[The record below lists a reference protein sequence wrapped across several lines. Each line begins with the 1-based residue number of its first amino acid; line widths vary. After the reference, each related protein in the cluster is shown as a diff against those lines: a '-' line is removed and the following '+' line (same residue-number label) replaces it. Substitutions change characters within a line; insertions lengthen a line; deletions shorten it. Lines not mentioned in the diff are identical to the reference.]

1 MRAGRGIRW
10 LPASLSRSAQP
21 PVTSSFPYPMGSH
34 FRPRR
39 LGTRRTGNGTPHQ
52 RALASV
58 GSGSNR
64 NDAHSIW
71 RKLRCKRRRPDQKP
85 PRPFVLR
92 FRHERTSRIHPPQPF
107 ELRDAVIPACKL
119 ACHFDGESDTVK
131 STYGLLESFSARRS
145 AACDSEIGCLGN
157 SQEDGL
163 MGRRVIRLV
172 DLVKIELRDGSACRI
187 GLHVHSI
194 IRRAGRF
201 LTVFAVFMPVGG
213 FPRAPLPRLW
223 AWPRTSGETSPRMRW
238 VAGSRSRRQ
247 PA

>member
-39 LGTRRTGNGTPHQ
+39 LGTPRTGNGTPHQ

-145 AACDSEIGCLGN
+145 AACDSEFAG
-157 SQEDGL
+157 
-163 MGRRVIRLV
+163 GRAY
-172 DLVKIELRDGSACRI
+172 GA
-187 GLHVHSI
+187 
-194 IRRAGRF
+194 
-201 LTVFAVFMPVGG
+201 
-213 FPRAPLPRLW
+213 
-223 AWPRTSGETSPRMRW
+223 
-238 VAGSRSRRQ
+238 SRN
-247 PA
+247 PPC